1 MAGDV
6 GRVEEEAKSTKPDPS
21 ELNCRGSSQYALDI
35 YEGDTDNL
43 IKDFYSVLT
52 SGLPSDVLAGGP
64 IDPASI
70 YRSAKHIVCARSV
83 YSGAGG
89 GSICLFMQGNVPEA
103 GMKGSVIVSNLS
115 DLIHHGC
122 RVYGRVPL
130 GANNEP
136 SLMGELTSNYV
147 HSKGCLGLCLQN
159 DYLHGIIEG
168 IARRADADESARPEK
183 S

>member
-1 MAGDV
+1 
-6 GRVEEEAKSTKPDPS
+6 
-21 ELNCRGSSQYALDI
+21 
-35 YEGDTDNL
+35 
-43 IKDFYSVLT
+43 
-52 SGLPSDVLAGGP
+52 
-64 IDPASI
+64 
-70 YRSAKHIVCARSV
+70 
-83 YSGAGG
+83 
-89 GSICLFMQGNVPEA
+89 MQGNVPEA
-103 GMKGSVIVSNLS
+103 GMNGSVIVSNLS

-122 RVYGRVPL
+122 RVYGSVPL

-147 HSKGCLGLCLQN
+147 HRKGSSGLCLQN